1 MDSLLARLSWQR
13 PISLWLAPAVV
24 LILGVVLILF
34 DPARLESG
42 IANRQFDLYQRHA
55 ARAAAPMDPAVRVLE
70 LPSLDEDSL
79 VLATR
84 ALSAAGARLV
94 VLTAPVQMGASPQ
107 SLSARLPP
115 GSDIARAALS
125 KLPEPG
131 HDLAQAI
138 SETRAVVPVVL
149 GTVGRTPLIK
159 ARFVYH
165 GTLNPFRAAPR
176 LEGAAASP
184 ALMESNAAG
193 SGAVNLTPDS
203 DGMVRRMPLVFRS
216 GNGLVPGMAAETRR
230 VAAGDSDI
238 TVASNERDLSSFFSG
253 PGIGALETSAGPV
266 PTDTSGA
273 VRLYYAANVS
283 DRMLNPNALEAVPLK
298 DAIVLV
304 GTQGQVVKTPLGPAS
319 LAQVMAEGIENLL
332 SRQVLVRPGWA
343 QSLEALM
350 LVVTGI
356 VMVGLLQRGLVWG
369 AAATLSGILLLGSV
383 SWLSFISRRL
393 LLDATTPSLA
403 LALAFAAALGAWL
416 FELRMTYT
424 ALRMAFADSLPRA
437 SISKLARRP
446 SLLKLEGDTRAV
458 TYLVCGVRGLSALA
472 ASRRDDPA
480 GFTRLTE
487 KLLTPLID
495 QALAHGGTI
504 DRLTADGFAAFW
516 NAPLEDAEHALHACD
531 AGSAMT
537 MAWAQVTEELEQQG
551 GGAPAMEIGVG
562 IATGPVIAG
571 GFGASGRMGY
581 SVHGDAVTLA
591 QSLQA
596 LSHLYGSA
604 LIVSEETKRQA
615 ERGFAFL
622 EIDAVAA
629 GPTPP
634 MMLYALMGN
643 PATRASPKFRALT
656 VFHDHI
662 FQAIRKKNWAMAREL
677 IAQCRRLSGVSQKLY
692 DLHLGRIAY
701 YEKHPPGP
709 EWDGAFRP
717 ILE

>member
-13 PISLWLAPAVV
+13 PVSLWLAPAVV
-24 LILGVVLILF
+24 LVLGVVLILF
-34 DPARLESG
+34 DPARLESAL
-42 IANRQFDLYQRHA
+42 ANRQFDLFQRHA
-55 ARAAAPMDPAVRVLE
+55 ARSAAPMEPAVRVLE

-115 GSDIARAALS
+115 GSDVARAALS

-149 GTVGRTPLIK
+149 GTAGRAPLIK

-165 GTLNPFRAAPR
+165 GTLNPFRAAPKI
-176 LEGAAASP
+176 EGAATSP

-193 SGAVNLTPDS
+193 SAAVNLTPDP
-203 DGMVRRMPLVFRS
+203 DGIVRRMPLAFRS
-216 GNGLVPGMAAETRR
+216 GDGLVPGMAAETRR

-238 TVASNERDLSSFFSG
+238 TVTSNERDLSSFFSG
-253 PGIGALETSAGPV
+253 LGIGALETSAGPV
-266 PTDTSGA
+266 PTDPSGA

-283 DRMLNPNALEAVPLK
+283 DRMLNPNALDAVPLK
-298 DAIVLV
+298 DAIVLI
-304 GTQGQVVKTPLGPAS
+304 GAQGQVVKTPLGPAS

-343 QSLEALM
+343 QSLEALL

-369 AAATLSGILLLGSV
+369 AAAALSGVLLLGSV
-383 SWLSFISRRL
+383 SWLVFISRHL
-393 LLDATTPSLA
+393 LLDAATPSLV

-472 ASRRDDPA
+472 SARRDDPA

-504 DRLTADGFAAFW
+504 DRLTPDGFAAFW
-516 NAPLEDAEHALHACD
+516 NAPLEDTDHALHACD
-531 AGSAMT
+531 AASAMA
-537 MAWAQVTEELEQQG
+537 MAWERVTEELAQQA
-551 GGAPAMEIGVG
+551 APAMEIGVG

-581 SVHGDAVTLA
+581 SVHGDAVSLA

-596 LSHLYGSA
+596 LSHLYGAA
-604 LIVSEETKRQA
+604 LVVSEETKRQA

-622 EIDAVAA
+622 EIDTVAG
-629 GPTPP
+629 GPSVT
-634 MMLYALMGN
+634 LYALMGS
-643 PATRASPKFRALT
+643 PVTRASPKFRALT
-656 VFHDHI
+656 VFHNHI
-662 FQAIRKKNWAMAREL
+662 FQAIRKKNWPMAREL

-692 DLHLGRIAY
+692 DLHLARIAY

>member
-13 PISLWLAPAVV
+13 PVSLWLAPAVV
-24 LILGVVLILF
+24 LVLGAVLILF
-34 DPARLESG
+34 DPARLESTL
-42 IANRQFDLYQRHA
+42 ANRQFDLYQRHA
-55 ARAAAPMDPAVRVLE
+55 ARSAAPMEPAVRVLE

-115 GSDIARAALS
+115 GSDVARAALS

-149 GTVGRTPLIK
+149 GTAGRAPLIK

-165 GTLNPFRAAPR
+165 GTLNPFRAAPKI
-176 LEGAAASP
+176 EGAATSP

-193 SGAVNLTPDS
+193 SAAVNLTPDP
-203 DGMVRRMPLVFRS
+203 DGIVRRMPLAFRS
-216 GNGLVPGMAAETRR
+216 GDGLVPGMAAETRR

-253 PGIGALETSAGPV
+253 LGIGALETSTGPV
-266 PTDTSGA
+266 PTDPSGA

-283 DRMLNPNALEAVPLK
+283 DRMLNPNALDAVPLK
-298 DAIVLV
+298 DAIVLI
-304 GTQGQVVKTPLGPAS
+304 GAQGQVVKTPLGPAS

-343 QSLEALM
+343 QSLEALL

-369 AAATLSGILLLGSV
+369 AAAALSGVLLLGSV
-383 SWLSFISRRL
+383 SWLVFISRHL
-393 LLDATTPSLA
+393 LLDAATPSLV

-472 ASRRDDPA
+472 AARRDDPA

-504 DRLTADGFAAFW
+504 DRLTPDGFAAFW
-516 NAPLEDAEHALHACD
+516 NAPLEDTDHALHACD
-531 AGSAMT
+531 AASAMA
-537 MAWAQVTEELEQQG
+537 MAWERVTEELAQQA
-551 GGAPAMEIGVG
+551 APAMEIGVG

-581 SVHGDAVTLA
+581 SVHGDAVSLA

-596 LSHLYGSA
+596 LSHLYGAA
-604 LIVSEETKRQA
+604 LVVSEETKRQA

-622 EIDAVAA
+622 EIDTVAG
-629 GPTPP
+629 GPSVT
-634 MMLYALMGN
+634 LYALMGS
-643 PATRASPKFRALT
+643 PVTRASPKFRALT
-656 VFHDHI
+656 VFHNHI
-662 FQAIRKKNWAMAREL
+662 FQAIRKKNWPMAREL

-692 DLHLGRIAY
+692 DLHLARIAY

>member
-24 LILGVVLILF
+24 LVLGVVLILF
-34 DPARLESG
+34 DPARLELS
-42 IANRQFDLYQRHA
+42 ISNRQFDLYQRHA
-55 ARAAAPMDPAVRVLE
+55 ARAAAPMEPAVRVLE

-94 VLTAPVQMGASPQ
+94 VLTGQVQMGASPQ
-107 SLSARLPP
+107 TLSARLPP
-115 GSDIARAALS
+115 GSDVARAALS

-138 SETRAVVPVVL
+138 SETRAVVPVIL
-149 GTVGRTPLIK
+149 GTVGRAPLIK

-165 GTLNPFRAAPR
+165 GTLNPYRAAPR
-176 LEGAAASP
+176 LEGATASP

-193 SGAVNLTPDS
+193 SGAVNLTPDP

-216 GNGLVPGMAAETRR
+216 GDGLVPGMAAEARR

-283 DRMLNPNALEAVPLK
+283 DRMLNPNALDAIPLK

-304 GTQGQVVKTPLGPAS
+304 GAQGQVVKTPLGPAS

-332 SRQVLVRPGWA
+332 GRQVLVRPGWA
-343 QSLEALM
+343 QPLEALL

-356 VMVGLLQRGLVWG
+356 VMVGLLQRGLIWG

-383 SWLSFISRRL
+383 SWLVFISRRF
-393 LLDATTPSLA
+393 LLDATTPSLV
-403 LALAFAAALGAWL
+403 LALAFAAALCAWL

-437 SISKLARRP
+437 SINKLARRP

-472 ASRRDDPA
+472 AAQRDDPA

-516 NAPLEDAEHALHACD
+516 NAPLEDTDHALHACE
-531 AGSAMT
+531 AGSAIT
-537 MAWAQVTEELEQQG
+537 MAWTRAMEELAQQA
-551 GGAPAMEIGVG
+551 APAMEIGMG

-581 SVHGDAVTLA
+581 SVHGDPVTLT

-596 LSHLYGSA
+596 LSHLYGA
-604 LIVSEETKRQA
+604 GLIVSEETKRQA

-622 EIDAVAA
+622 EIDTVAA

-634 MMLYALMGN
+634 VTLYALMGG

-662 FQAIRKKNWAMAREL
+662 FQAIRKKNWPMAREL
-677 IAQCRRLSGVSQKLY
+677 IAQCRRLSGVSQRLY
-692 DLHLGRIAY
+692 DLHLARIAY

>member
-24 LILGVVLILF
+24 LVLGVALILF
-34 DPARLESG
+34 DPARLELS
-42 IANRQFDLYQRHA
+42 ISNRQFDLYQRHA
-55 ARAAAPMDPAVRVLE
+55 ARAAAPMEPAVRVLE

-94 VLTAPVQMGASPQ
+94 VLTGQVQMGASPQ
-107 SLSARLPP
+107 TLSARLPP
-115 GSDIARAALS
+115 GSDVARAALS

-131 HDLAQAI
+131 HDLAPAI
-138 SETRAVVPVVL
+138 SETRAVVPAIL
-149 GTVGRTPLIK
+149 GTVGRAPLIK

-165 GTLNPFRAAPR
+165 GTPNPNRAAPR
-176 LEGAAASP
+176 LEGATASP

-193 SGAVNLTPDS
+193 SGAVNLTPDP

-216 GNGLVPGMAAETRR
+216 GDGLVPGMAAEARR
-230 VAAGDSDI
+230 VAAGDADI
-238 TVASNERDLSSFFSG
+238 TVASNERELSSFFSG
-253 PGIGALETSAGPV
+253 PGRGALETSAGPV

-283 DRMLNPNALEAVPLK
+283 DRMLNPNALDAIPLK

-304 GTQGQVVKTPLGPAS
+304 GAQGQVVKTPLGPAS

-332 SRQVLVRPGWA
+332 GRQVLVRPGWA
-343 QSLEALM
+343 QPLEALL

-356 VMVGLLQRGLVWG
+356 VMVGLLQRGLIWG
-369 AAATLSGILLLGSV
+369 AAATLSGMLLLGSV
-383 SWLSFISRRL
+383 SWLVFISRRL
-393 LLDATTPSLA
+393 LLDATTPSLV
-403 LALAFAAALGAWL
+403 LALAFAAALCAWL

-437 SISKLARRP
+437 SINKLARRP

-472 ASRRDDPA
+472 AAQRDDPA

-495 QALAHGGTI
+495 QALALGGTI

-516 NAPLEDAEHALHACD
+516 NAPLEDTDHALHACE
-531 AGSAMT
+531 AGSAIT
-537 MAWAQVTEELEQQG
+537 MAWTRAMEELAQQA
-551 GGAPAMEIGVG
+551 APAMEIGMG

-581 SVHGDAVTLA
+581 SVHGDPVTLT
-591 QSLQA
+591 QSLLA
-596 LSHLYGSA
+596 LSHLYGA
-604 LIVSEETKRQA
+604 GLIVSEETKRQA

-622 EIDAVAA
+622 EIDTVAA

-634 MMLYALMGN
+634 VTLYALMGG

-662 FQAIRKKNWAMAREL
+662 FQAIRKKNWPMAREL
-677 IAQCRRLSGVSQKLY
+677 IAQCRRLSGVSQRLY
-692 DLHLGRIAY
+692 DLHLARIAY

-709 EWDGAFRP
+709 EWDGAKQP